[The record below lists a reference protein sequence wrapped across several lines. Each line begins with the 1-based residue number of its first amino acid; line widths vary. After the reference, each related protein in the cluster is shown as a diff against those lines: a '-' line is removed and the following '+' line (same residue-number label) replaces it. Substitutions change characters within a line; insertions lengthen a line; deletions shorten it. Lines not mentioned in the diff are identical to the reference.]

1 MFNCNKLQNYSNNVQ
16 SLMMQYVGLERK
28 PVFKNPENSYNTTL
42 TIKRVVKKD
51 EFLLNFAAFPL
62 KIYRL

>member
-1 MFNCNKLQNYSNNVQ
+1 
-16 SLMMQYVGLERK
+16 MMQYVGLERK